1 MSMFRLALRNIE
13 GNAFRSAVVFLCALV
28 IAGFALSTS
37 LIIQGA
43 EASLNLANQ
52 RLGADILVLPEGTES
67 RVEGALLMGKPE
79 SVWMQRL
86 NVGKIARIPGVEI
99 ASPQVYLGTMVDAP
113 CCAVSEMFMIA
124 YDPETDFTVT
134 PWLEEQLG
142 RPLRLGEAIGGRYVF
157 TPAGA
162 EAIEIYGSYVKLQG
176 NLEPTG
182 TGLDQTMFITLE
194 TAYDIAIKSASEA
207 VEPMEFPAGA
217 VSAVL
222 VRVRQSEEASSVAVQ
237 IEQAIPEVT
246 AVESPN
252 LFLTYRKQITGLVS
266 TVLIVMSIT
275 LILSIVLIDLVFSL
289 AVNERR
295 REIGVL
301 RALGASRRSVFF
313 SLLTEANLLALGG
326 GIIGLGVAS
335 LGVYLFRN
343 LLVSSLGIPFLLP
356 SFPLLLLLIIAGLAV
371 VLVSVSFSALF
382 PAYRVSRQEPAL
394 AMRE

>member
-1 MSMFRLALRNIE
+1 M
-13 GNAFRSAVVFLCALV
+13 
-28 IAGFALSTS
+28 
-37 LIIQGA
+37 
-43 EASLNLANQ
+43 
-52 RLGADILVLPEGTES
+52 
-67 RVEGALLMGKPE
+67 
-79 SVWMQRL
+79 
-86 NVGKIARIPGVEI
+86 
-99 ASPQVYLGTMVDAP
+99 
-113 CCAVSEMFMIA
+113 
-124 YDPETDFTVT
+124 
-134 PWLEEQLG
+134 
-142 RPLRLGEAIGGRYVF
+142 
-157 TPAGA
+157 
-162 EAIEIYGSYVKLQG
+162 
-176 NLEPTG
+176 
-182 TGLDQTMFITLE
+182 
-194 TAYDIAIKSASEA
+194 
-207 VEPMEFPAGA
+207 
-217 VSAVL
+217 
-222 VRVRQSEEASSVAVQ
+222 
-237 IEQAIPEVT
+237 
-246 AVESPN
+246 
-252 LFLTYRKQITGLVS
+252 FLTYRKQITGLVS

>member
-1 MSMFRLALRNIE
+1 M
-13 GNAFRSAVVFLCALV
+13 
-28 IAGFALSTS
+28 
-37 LIIQGA
+37 
-43 EASLNLANQ
+43 
-52 RLGADILVLPEGTES
+52 
-67 RVEGALLMGKPE
+67 
-79 SVWMQRL
+79 
-86 NVGKIARIPGVEI
+86 
-99 ASPQVYLGTMVDAP
+99 
-113 CCAVSEMFMIA
+113 
-124 YDPETDFTVT
+124 
-134 PWLEEQLG
+134 
-142 RPLRLGEAIGGRYVF
+142 F